1 MKLKNSTE
9 IKIEIK
15 KFDSLKDFIK
25 YPLRY
30 YLHKLSK
37 LHLKNKERQ
46 LVVYSF
52 DHIAHTINL
61 DGLYERDYLKI
72 FFKWAENNYP
82 NIFKYTAVDI
92 GANIGNHTLYFSDA
106 FEKVIGYE
114 AHPKTFKILKINTED
129 HSKISIHNIGISDK
143 RGESFL
149 IDSSSNM
156 GGTRITDSRNNL
168 KVKLD
173 KLDNLIEKHLN
184 IKLIKIDTEGH
195 EAKVLRGAIKTIKEN
210 KPLILFEQQKNDYKE
225 GKSEVVE
232 ILKKIGYN
240 NFLIIEKSNFFKL
253 QSDRFIGKFIDR
265 LLGLISKE
273 YFELRKVNIIPMRFF
288 PFVIAIPDTVNKNL
302 KSE

>member
-1 MKLKNSTE
+1 M
-9 IKIEIK
+9 
-15 KFDSLKDFIK
+15 
-25 YPLRY
+25 
-30 YLHKLSK
+30 
-37 LHLKNKERQ
+37 
-46 LVVYSF
+46 
-52 DHIAHTINL
+52 
-61 DGLYERDYLKI
+61 
-72 FFKWAENNYP
+72 
-82 NIFKYTAVDI
+82 
-92 GANIGNHTLYFSDA
+92 
-106 FEKVIGYE
+106 
-114 AHPKTFKILKINTED
+114 
-129 HSKISIHNIGISDK
+129 
-143 RGESFL
+143 
-149 IDSSSNM
+149 
-156 GGTRITDSRNNL
+156 
-168 KVKLD
+168 
-173 KLDNLIEKHLN
+173 DNLIEKHLN